1 MSFPEWRLTKQKI
14 SMSEKVGRILAFM
27 KDTACVHVEQREEIA
42 FCEIYKL
49 INPDDMDFAKFLD
62 GVAIPALVKLG
73 QARWYRDTITDLG
86 FALSGRKVSRV
97 MEDVKG
103 ILEEEIEE

>member
-14 SMSEKVGRILAFM
+14 SMSEKVGRILGFM

-49 INPDDMDFAKFLD
+49 INPDDKGFNEFLD

-73 QARWYRDTITDLG
+73 QGRWYRDTITDLG

-97 MEDVKG
+97 EEDAKG

>member
-14 SMSEKVGRILAFM
+14 SMAEKVGRILGFM

-49 INPDDMDFAKFLD
+49 INPEDKEFNDFLNV
-62 GVAIPALVKLG
+62 VAIPALVKLG

-86 FALSGRKVSRV
+86 FALSGRTFSWQ
-97 MEDVKG
+97 DVDTKDV
-103 ILEEEIEE
+103 LEAEIK